1 MKTDNETSVKETI
14 QFGTKQEKIIPTQLK
29 TYFSH
34 DWTII
39 NAVGNFNPHAD

>member
-1 MKTDNETSVKETI
+1 MKTENRNFSKRGHSIWDKIKEDYTDTI
-14 QFGTKQEKIIPTQLK
+14 E
-29 TYFSH
+29 TYFSR